1 MCRRPMRWRSSKSNG
16 MAIERLGRSQG
27 NLGDLKGTII
37 CSLIQLSSKNYSL
50 ETSVNL
56 SKKSLSSYYVTCFVF
71 DAFWRKVSNLQV
83 VLPAVPTC
91 IFADSMAPNFDETP
105 QNPRIPFVWPQLK
118 LLKNGMMAREGV
130 TSRCKKPW
138 FLNVWRHFISH
149 SVKRDWFLLRYKWH
163 LYIFFLCEK
172 KRESFQPLDP
182 AINSPRNLD
191 SATQRCPADQPPTR
205 RLHHRERRERPWT
218 GAILWSLG
226 WTEKHFTV
234 AFMIRAY

>member
-130 TSRCKKPW
+130 TSRCKKPR

-163 LYIFFLCEK
+163 LFFFVWK
-172 KRESFQPLDP
+172 KNANRFSHWIPQSIHHETW
-182 AINSPRNLD
+182 IM
-191 SATQRCPADQPPTR
+191 PTR

-234 AFMIRAY
+234 VALWSGLINHKRFP